1 MVPLLSP
8 SGSLLAVDVYVEDA
22 FTTLLTVNTVLAVDR
37 LREKF
42 PSVQV
47 PLAAVVQVSVPLW
60 WLNVPLTEAPVTGV
74 LDESMTVAVTF
85 GCHLVA
91 EAAVVALSRSPM

>member
-1 MVPLLSP
+1 M
-8 SGSLLAVDVYVEDA
+8 AVDVYVEDA

-47 PLAAVVQVSVPLW
+47 PFTAVVQVNVPLW
-60 WLNVPLTEAPVTGV
+60 LVNVPLTEAPATGFP
-74 LDESMTVAVTF
+74 DESMTSAVTF

-91 EAAVVALSRSPM
+91 ETAVVALSRSPM

>member
-47 PLAAVVQVSVPLW
+47 PFTAVVQVNVPLW
-60 WLNVPLTEAPVTGV
+60 LVNVPLTEAPATGFP
-74 LDESMTVAVTF
+74 DESMTSV
-85 GCHLVA
+85 LVW
-91 EAAVVALSRSPM
+91 VSVSCCLVW